1 MGDETAAG
9 GGRAFFLGR
18 IVGARRARGSR
29 VEPLDARWARA
40 SGLISA
46 WRSVNV
52 VADASRSMT
61 SLASDDAMSLDP
73 TRATVEV
80 TLLTPTRGSVGGER
94 TLAVDR
100 LERDP
105 TKRERAI
112 RAWFGAARRSTRA
125 PARRSRIAPASFP
138 APSLGEDA
146 RIPARARGASHPGR
160 RAHPAPHDPP
170 PRRSPARAAARIPP
184 PRRRRRPAPLRGRP
198 RARPPPRTH
207 AIRAPDG
214 RRERHRGIPLPVLVT
229 SNAIAY
235 RILDAAF
242 TADGHLSTRGR
253 AIFAAVG
260 DVAAVAARDALIVP
274 PPAPRAVD
282 PRDVGTSP
290 LFCGAKRSRVRS
302 ETAGETR
309 LRLARGKTMRGAAP
323 RLRLD
328 TRARTGPMRVASHSR
343 SRTRGGETR
352 LAAETAAPGSSELR
366 SAIPAARAR
375 GRGRG
380 RGRIRIRDRH
390 PRARGRRVALRPRI
404 QGADPRPRH
413 PRARRR
419 SRWSGRSRF
428 GRSRRR

>member
-112 RAWFGAARRSTRA
+112 RASSGPHAGRRVRLRVARGS
-125 PARRSRIAPASFP
+125 PPASFP

-146 RIPARARGASHPGR
+146 RIRARARGASHPGR
-160 RAHPAPHDPP
+160 RAHPPAPHDPP

-214 RRERHRGIPLPVLVT
+214 RRERHRGIPRPVLPVE
-229 SNAIAY
+229 
-235 RILDAAF
+235 RDR
-242 TADGHLSTRGR
+242 LSHPRRRVHRRPPLHARPRDLRRRGR
-253 AIFAAVG
+253 RRRRRR
-260 DVAAVAARDALIVP
+260 ARRAHRP
-274 PPAPRAVD
+274 TPRASRGSI

-290 LFCGAKRSRVRS
+290 ARAKRSRVRS

-309 LRLARGKTMRGAAP
+309 LRLARGKRCEELL
-323 RLRLD
+323 RDIRLD
-328 TRARTGPMRVASHSR
+328 TRARKDPCASLR
-343 SRTRGGETR
+343 IRANARR
-352 LAAETAAPGSSELR
+352 RDAAAAETLRARLVELR
-366 SAIPAARAR
+366 RRILRRA
-375 GRGRG
+375 GTGTG
-380 RGRIRIRDRH
+380 TGTGTGFESVIVT
-390 PRARGRRVALRPRI
+390 RALVEDVWRCVPGI
-404 QGADPRPRH
+404 QGARPRPRH
-413 PRARRR
+413 PPPRRR
-419 SRWSGRSRF
+419 PGRPRVALI
-428 GRSRRR
+428 RR